1 MLGRCKNN
9 PATRCSMSSGG
20 LNQSGNYP
28 LIQAT
33 AMLLATIFIVFN
45 LLVDVLYSVLDPRIT
60 LE

>member
-1 MLGRCKNN
+1 VGWNLLQAIFNRD
-9 PATRCSMSSGG
+9 
-20 LNQSGNYP
+20 YP

-45 LLVDVLYSVLDPRIT
+45 LLVDVVYGWLDPRIT